1 MAVVKP
7 LFETGGNLQEMNST
21 KVDELIARAAY
32 QYSLSPSV
40 TLSVTGSGGSLGTIN
55 GTRKSAGA
63 QSTSST

>member
-55 GTRKSAGA
+55 DTRNL
-63 QSTSST
+63 QVTQYN